1 MRAHSQQSTP
11 AHTLRQCPQ
20 PHYTT
25 SPHRKNVQQDRVIHQ
40 VRVLFTRTHRIL
52 LKSSPLSLFPFP
64 DIHRPFLTQSSIPNR
79 AFSSSENSLNLAFDG
94 STAPPTVLPAHL
106 LQIFTSSLIAI
117 NSCPKCHGVTD
128 SGLKTVSHVIHHH
141 ALCALCSPLLV
152 S

>member
-1 MRAHSQQSTP
+1 MRAFSQQNTP

-20 PHYTT
+20 PHHTT
-25 SPHRKNVQQDRVIHQ
+25 SPQRKNVQQDRVIHQ

-64 DIHRPFLTQSSIPNR
+64 DIQRPFLTQSSIPNR

-117 NSCPKCHGVTD
+117 NSCPKFQGVTD
-128 SGLKTVSHVIHHH
+128 RGLKTVSHVINHH